1 MKKIISLIAVLFTA
15 IVLTGCFTE
24 LDTLEWETLPES
36 VYYQNDP
43 AMTEEIFK
51 TSVSIKI
58 NNVSMTLAT
67 ALSQNPTDMTF
78 SGFDLSSVGSKI
90 MTIKYKSLSIY
101 WAYRV
106 IEGDITPDEVTPT
119 YGWYDSGTSP
129 YTLASIGDLY
139 GFANIVN
146 GKRPDHSPHSFAGE
160 TVKLA
165 ADIDLTGKVWEPIG
179 AAPRKLNVALDYLG
193 TVASAPAEDHK
204 LYFLQTNG
212 KLYFKDPAK
221 ATPTEIVASEII
233 LQGKLDSAPIK
244 GKYYIGAYVFAEED
258 GEGEYEYNGK
268 KYKFYFSSDQIV
280 GNFFEGTFDGQGR
293 KITGLSDVGY
303 TPTVVLTYANSGTIV
318 TGYTFGLFG
327 VVKGTVTVKN
337 INFEDFQVVG
347 AYYQVGGGMMVA
359 EIDSVGSAV
368 GYAFGEGNLTLDN
381 IKVLSGSI
389 SGSNAV
395 GGIVGRTYC
404 RGNVLIQN
412 CENRANINV
421 NEKHSGGI
429 AGYATN
435 AASTMFRNNTN
446 YGNITAPSGQSGA
459 MIRYIGVNNAS
470 VNTFDNCRNFGN
482 ISGVGAQDK
491 IALTKGMVT
500 SEYSNRQTFVNC
512 VNYGALTD

>member
-1 MKKIISLIAVLFTA
+1 MKKFITLFVILFSAIA
-15 IVLTGCFTE
+15 LTSCFGE
-24 LDTLEWETLPES
+24 LESLEWETLPKS
-36 VYYQNDP
+36 VYAVNDE
-43 AMTEEIFK
+43 AATTFMTDV
-51 TSVSIKI
+51 SVKI
-58 NNVSMTLAT
+58 NGVTVSLQDAVDDHGAT
-67 ALSQNPTDMTF
+67 V
-78 SGFDLSSVGSKI
+78 SGFNVATEGERVI
-90 MTIKYKSLSIY
+90 TVKYKSLTIY

-106 IEGDITPDEVTPT
+106 IEEDIPSDEVTPT
-119 YGWYDSGTSP
+119 YDWYDNQSSP

-193 TVASAPAEDHK
+193 QLVEAPDADHK
-204 LYFLQTNG
+204 IYFLGG
-212 KLYFKDPAK
+212 KLYYTEPSKADPVQ
-221 ATPTEIVASEII
+221 IVASEII

-258 GEGEYEYNGK
+258 KEGEYEYNNK
-268 KYKFYFSSDQIV
+268 KYKFYFSSDEIV

-347 AYYQVGGGMMVA
+347 AYYQVDGGMMVA

-500 SEYSNRQTFVNC
+500 SAYSNRQTFVNC